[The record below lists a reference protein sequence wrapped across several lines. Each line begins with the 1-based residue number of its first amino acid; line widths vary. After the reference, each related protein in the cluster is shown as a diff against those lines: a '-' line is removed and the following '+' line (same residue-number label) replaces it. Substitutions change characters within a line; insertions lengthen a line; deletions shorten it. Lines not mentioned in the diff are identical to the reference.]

1 MNIEIKNLRNH
12 EFHNEPWQFRVDRGT
27 PVGNPYYMHDESER
41 DAVCNKYELHFKWLL
56 VHSDQA
62 KEYLNSMLDALKQYG
77 HIELYCWCAPKRC
90 HARTIRG
97 WLNAQIKNS

>member
-1 MNIEIKNLRNH
+1 MNIEIKNLRNR

-41 DAVCNKYELHFKWLL
+41 DAVCDKYELYFRKLITY
-56 VHSDQA
+56 SDRA
-62 KEYLNSMLDALKQYG
+62 VNYLNSMLDALKEYG

-97 WLNAQIKNS
+97 WLISQIKKL